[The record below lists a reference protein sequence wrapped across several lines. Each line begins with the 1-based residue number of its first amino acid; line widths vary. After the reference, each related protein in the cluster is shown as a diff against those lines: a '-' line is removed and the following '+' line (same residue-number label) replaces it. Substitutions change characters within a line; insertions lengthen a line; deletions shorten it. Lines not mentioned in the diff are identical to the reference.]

1 MESTENKEL
10 TVTITLDEYR
20 GLIQRETEERMGK
33 EKAELETKLVKART
47 EAERKNQDIYDM
59 RQQLAGKQNLIN
71 EQGDKIER
79 LERELSET
87 KDELQKMK
95 GENNEFR
102 NLTD

>member
-20 GLIQRETEERMGK
+20 ELIQRVTEERLNKGK
-33 EKAELETKLVKART
+33 DELETRLAKARADSRDKAQVIH
-47 EAERKNQDIYDM
+47 EMK
-59 RQQLAGKQNLIN
+59 QQLAGKRDLIN

-87 KDELQKMK
+87 RDEFQKMK
-95 GENNEFR
+95 GENHEI
-102 NLTD
+102 D

>member
-20 GLIQRETEERMGK
+20 GLIQREAEERLNK

-47 EAERKNQDIYDM
+47 GAQNKEQVIHEM
-59 RQQLAGKQNLIN
+59 RQQQDRQRVLIN
-71 EQGDKIER
+71 EQGDKIDR
-79 LERELSET
+79 LECELSKT

-95 GENNEFR
+95 GENNAI
-102 NLTD
+102 D